1 MLRAFLTAALIL
13 SPAASV
19 VAADPSRTSPFMS
32 EPISYTLRFPAPQT
46 HYVEIEARI
55 PTAGAPA
62 VELMMPVWIPGSYL
76 IREYS
81 RHVEGIAAR
90 TPDGADLRIE
100 KTAKNRW
107 RVETGGG
114 PQAIVTYRLYCREL
128 TVRTNFVDSSFALL
142 NAPATFLTLADE
154 KGPRPHELEVV
165 PPAAWKVVISPLEA
179 VQGPAGTFRFY
190 AKDFDLL
197 VDSPLY
203 AGNGR
208 LHDFTVA
215 GKPHTFLNEGEQ
227 EEGGP
232 WDGGRS
238 ARDVEAIT
246 RQLAAFWGHAPYPRY
261 VLFNLLSGGGGG
273 GLEHR
278 DSTVLM
284 VNRYAMRTRDSYVD
298 WLSLVSH
305 EVFHAWNGKRLRP
318 VELGPFDYEREVY
331 TPSLWQVEGMT
342 SYYDDL
348 LVHRAGLSSRE
359 EYLKRLSR
367 GIEVVEGNAG
377 RKVQTLEE
385 ASFDAWVKY
394 YRRDENF
401 ANTGVNYYAQGS
413 VVSFLVDAEI
423 RRATGGKA
431 SLDDA
436 LRALY
441 AGHSGERGFTS
452 EDLEAA
458 FSQAAGKDLAPFL
471 RRLLRSTDD
480 ISYENALAWFGLRFT
495 GNTEERPKA
504 DALQADKPAWLG
516 IETDDQEGRLFVT
529 QVPRQ
534 TPGFEAGINVGDEIL
549 AIGDYRVPASGLTE
563 RLKAYRPGETAAL
576 LVSRRDRLQRIPVTF
591 GEKPAGRGRLEID
604 PKATPEQKAHL
615 EAWLSGKEK

>member
-1 MLRAFLTAALIL
+1 MLRAFLTAAALIL
-13 SPAASV
+13 HSAAAV
-19 VAADPSRTSPFMS
+19 VAADSPRTSSSMP
-32 EPISYTLRFPAPQT
+32 EPISYTVRFPAPQT
-46 HYVEIEARI
+46 HYAEVEARF
-55 PTAGAPA
+55 PTAGASA

-90 TPDGADLRIE
+90 TPGGADLRIE

-107 RVETGGG
+107 RVESGGG
-114 PQAIVTYRLYCREL
+114 PQVIVTYRLYCREL

-142 NAPATFLTLADE
+142 NGPATFLTLAGE
-154 KGPRPHELEVV
+154 TAPRPHEVEVM
-165 PPAAWKVVISPLEA
+165 PPAAWKVVVSPLEPMS
-179 VQGPAGTFRFY
+179 GSPAGTFRFR
-190 AKDFDLL
+190 AADFDLL

-203 AGNGR
+203 AGNAR

-215 GKPHTFLNEGEQ
+215 GRPHTFLNEGEQ
-227 EEGGP
+227 DEGSP
-232 WDGGRS
+232 WDGGRA
-238 ARDVEAIT
+238 ARDVETIT

-284 VNRYAMRTRDSYVD
+284 VNRYAMRTRDTYVD

-331 TPSLWQVEGMT
+331 TPNLWQVEGMT

-367 GIEVVEGNAG
+367 GIEAVEGSAG

-401 ANTGVNYYAQGS
+401 GNTGVNYYAQGA
-413 VVSFLVDAEI
+413 VASFLLDAEI
-423 RRATGGKA
+423 RRASAGKA

-441 AGHSGERGFTS
+441 AGHSGERGFTLD
-452 EDLEAA
+452 ELEAA

-471 RRLLRSTDD
+471 GRLLRSTDD
-480 ISYENALAWFGLRFT
+480 IPYENALAWYGLRFT
-495 GNTEERPKA
+495 GNTEDRPKT
-504 DALQADKPAWLG
+504 DTPLSDKVAWLG

-529 QVPRQ
+529 QVPRR
-534 TPGFEAGINVGDEIL
+534 TPGHEAGINVGDEIL
-549 AIGDYRVPASGLTE
+549 AIGDYRVPPSGLTE

-591 GEKPAGRGRLEID
+591 GEKPAGRGRLEVD
-604 PKATPEQKAHL
+604 PKATPEQKARL
-615 EAWLSGKEK
+615 EAWLKGK